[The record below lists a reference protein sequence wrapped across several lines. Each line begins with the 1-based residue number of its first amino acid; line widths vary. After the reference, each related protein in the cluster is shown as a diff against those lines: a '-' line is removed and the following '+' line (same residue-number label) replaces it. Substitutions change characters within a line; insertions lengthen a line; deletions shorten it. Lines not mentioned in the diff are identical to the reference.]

1 MALKDTLGSI
11 IQKALFS
18 TTFQDIIEAI
28 DGLKTRIE
36 ELDSKVN
43 GEVKALRE
51 ELAQAEARL
60 KDLQNGGSGSMPN

>member
-43 GEVKALRE
+43 GEVAALRE
-51 ELAQAEARL
+51 ELSQAEARI
-60 KDLQNGGSGSMPN
+60 KDLQGGGKGARPN